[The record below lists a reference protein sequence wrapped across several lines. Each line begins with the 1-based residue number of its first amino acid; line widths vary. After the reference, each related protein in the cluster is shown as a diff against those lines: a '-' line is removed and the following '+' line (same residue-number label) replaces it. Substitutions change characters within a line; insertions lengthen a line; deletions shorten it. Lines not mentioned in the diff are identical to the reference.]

1 MSQRGQTSRAQW
13 LRRLALRRDHKT
25 CFVFS
30 GGGPLAALQVGAT
43 LALFDHGIRP
53 DLVVGTSAGALNAT
67 LIAYDPTPGGV
78 RTLEQIWRRLSDED
92 LFPGGRFRASWTR
105 MLRRGDRVFDNSGIA
120 RLIDGEGL
128 TDALIEEAAIPL
140 GVVATDLETG
150 DEVVFRNG
158 RLREALMA
166 SSAMPSVFPPVDI
179 EGRRYIDGGVAD
191 NVPIKPALDMG
202 AETLYVMNSTSHTN
216 QRRPLVRPMDY
227 LLHAFTLARS
237 QRFVSDVDRYS
248 QRAQLIIL
256 PASTLDFFV
265 PFASMEF
272 TGQLIERA
280 YEDTSRYLEA
290 HAKPGSQLQA
300 E

>member
-1 MSQRGQTSRAQW
+1 
-13 LRRLALRRDHKT
+13 
-25 CFVFS
+25 
-30 GGGPLAALQVGAT
+30 
-43 LALFDHGIRP
+43 
-53 DLVVGTSAGALNAT
+53 
-67 LIAYDPTPGGV
+67 
-78 RTLEQIWRRLSDED
+78 
-92 LFPGGRFRASWTR
+92 
-105 MLRRGDRVFDNSGIA
+105 
-120 RLIDGEGL
+120 
-128 TDALIEEAAIPL
+128 
-140 GVVATDLETG
+140 
-150 DEVVFRNG
+150 
-158 RLREALMA
+158 
-166 SSAMPSVFPPVDI
+166 MPSVFPPVDI

-272 TGQLIERA
+272 TGQLIERS
-280 YEDTSRYLEA
+280 YEDTSRYLDA
-290 HAKPGSQLQA
+290 RTKPGSQLQA